1 MNRMFKGHEMSAKI
15 MRNMLFCG
23 GVIFVDH
30 YRINGGNRL
39 SGEYELTGAKNAV
52 LPILAAT
59 IVTGNKSK
67 IKSCPDLSDV
77 RTMLFILQELGCKV
91 TYESDGIVVDSSTI
105 DSYTISESL
114 MREMRSSVFLMGPMI
129 ARCGKVILS
138 YPGGCEIGL
147 RPIDIHLSALR
158 RLGVSI
164 KESHGFLECT
174 ADKLVGNRILMDFP
188 SVGATENAM
197 MAATAAEGE
206 TRIINPAK
214 EPEIVDLQ
222 NFLNSCGAEIRGAG
236 TGEIVIN
243 GGKSYHEIEH
253 KVIPDRIEG
262 GTILAAVAM
271 TGGNV
276 LLKNAM
282 PEHMSITLSKLREA
296 GCKIKEGKDFVELI
310 APNRLKAI
318 ETIRTQPYPGFPT
331 DMQSQL
337 LTVMT
342 VAQGTS
348 VVTETI
354 FESRFKHVEELR
366 KMGAKVKVDGRTAII
381 TGVKSLTGARVFARD
396 LRGGASLVIAG
407 LGAEGETI
415 VENIHHIDRG
425 YDRFESALQRIGAD
439 IVRA

>member
-1 MNRMFKGHEMSAKI
+1 
-15 MRNMLFCG
+15 
-23 GVIFVDH
+23 VDH

>member
-1 MNRMFKGHEMSAKI
+1 MFKGHEMSAKI